1 MKCQNEA
8 GEITLELTGN
18 VRGLCGGTT
27 VSRRRAMTIVGALA
41 GVPFLGA
48 DNLSHRVPP
57 LHQWTGTSL
66 GSPSQLLLYH
76 HDCAAATRIARECA
90 AEIERL
96 ERIFAL
102 YRTDSEITRLNRD
115 SWIDCPS
122 IDLLTVLARCQNLSV
137 LSNGAFDVTVQPL
150 WTLYA
155 VHFFGNAASP
165 VAGPALQAIE
175 RTRKLVD
182 WQAIDVGRRRIV
194 LGCTGMGVTLNGIA
208 QGYVTDRIMEILR
221 ANGCDRAFGNMG
233 CSEIRAMGRHADGRP
248 WRIGLADP
256 RQPEAIAMS
265 LDLCDRSVCT
275 SGGYGTKFEV
285 TGRFHHLFDP
295 FTGASAHH
303 YIAVSVFAASATVA
317 DALSTALYVS
327 PRERGA
333 TLLTSF
339 PGVSALVT
347 LPDGSVQHLPVA
359 S

>member
-1 MKCQNEA
+1 MKRQNEA
-8 GEITLELTGN
+8 RDRMPQLAAN
-18 VRGLCGGTT
+18 VRSLCGRTA

-41 GVPFLGA
+41 GVPLLGG
-48 DNLSHRVPP
+48 DDLSQGAAL

-76 HDCAAATRIARECA
+76 HDRAAATRIARECA

-102 YRTDSEITRLNRD
+102 YRSDSEITRLNRD
-115 SWIDCPS
+115 GWIDCPS
-122 IDLLTVLARCQNLSV
+122 FDLLTVLARCQSLSV

-155 VHFFGNAASP
+155 AHFFGNAASP
-165 VAGPALQAIE
+165 PGGPALQAIE

-182 WQAIDVGRRRIV
+182 WQAIDIGRRRIV
-194 LGCTGMGVTLNGIA
+194 LGRTGMGVTLNGVA
-208 QGYVTDRIMEILR
+208 QGYITDRIMEILR

-233 CSEIRAMGRHADGRP
+233 CSEIRAIGRHADGRP
-248 WRIGLADP
+248 WRVGLADP
-256 RQPEAIAMS
+256 RQPEVIAVS

-275 SGGYGTKFEV
+275 SGGYGTKFEP

-295 FTGASAHH
+295 STGASAHH

-327 PRERGA
+327 PPECGA
-333 TLLTSF
+333 TLLASF

-347 LPDGSVQHLPVA
+347 LPDGSVQHFPV
-359 S
+359 SS